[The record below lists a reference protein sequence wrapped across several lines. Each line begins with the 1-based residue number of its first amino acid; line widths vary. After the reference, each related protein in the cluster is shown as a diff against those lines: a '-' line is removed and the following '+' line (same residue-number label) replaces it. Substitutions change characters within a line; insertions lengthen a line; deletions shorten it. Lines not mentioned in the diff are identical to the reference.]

1 MSISEKPSKFD
12 NYRVNTRKV
21 IREISVKGVVPNVVF
36 WQLYSESVWRLG
48 IIRNRRKIIEKL

>member
-1 MSISEKPSKFD
+1 MNMSEKPPKFD

-21 IREISVKGVVPNVVF
+21 IREISVKEVVPNVVF

-48 IIRNRRKIIEKL
+48 IIRNRRKIIEKV